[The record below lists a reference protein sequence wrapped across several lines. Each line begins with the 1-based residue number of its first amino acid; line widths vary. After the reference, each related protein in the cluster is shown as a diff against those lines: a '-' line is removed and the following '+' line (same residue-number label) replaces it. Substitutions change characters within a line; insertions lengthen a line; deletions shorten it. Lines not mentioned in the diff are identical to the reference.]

1 VAPRPTMHDVARIA
15 GVSVTTVSRCVNNDR
30 YVRDSTRQK
39 VDAAVAELGFQ
50 RNDMARALRPGQA
63 TATIALVIEDVAN
76 PFYSGIARG
85 VDEVAV
91 RNSHLLVV
99 GNTELSFDR
108 ERELLGE
115 LVRRRVDGLLV
126 VPTAHDHKALHA
138 DLGRW
143 APMVFIDRAPTGVP
157 ADAVLLDNRGGTRQ
171 AIEHLVGAG
180 HRRIA
185 YVGGDPAVYTG
196 AQRLAGYRQTL
207 RKAGL
212 PYHDELVSLGH
223 HTDAA
228 AREAV
233 LTLLAGGRRAPTAVF
248 ADNNRMT
255 IGALHAV
262 AERDELVDVAGFDDL
277 ELADL
282 LSMQVALVSYRPD
295 DLGRTAATL
304 LFDRIRGDTRPPR
317 RIVIK
322 TELVIRGRPR

>member
-1 VAPRPTMHDVARIA
+1 MHDVARVA
-15 GVSVTTVSRCVNNDR
+15 GVSVTTVSRCINNDR

-85 VDEVAV
+85 VDEVAQQN
-91 RNSHLLVV
+91 RHLLVV

-126 VPTAHDHKALHA
+126 VPTAHDHRSLHA

-171 AIEHLVGAG
+171 AIEHLIAAG

-185 YVGGDPAVYTG
+185 YIGGDPSVYTG

-212 PYHDELVSLGH
+212 TYHDELVSLGH

-233 LTLLAGGRRAPTAVF
+233 LALLGRRGGPTAVF

-262 AERDELVDVAGFDDL
+262 AESGGKVDVAGFDDL

-282 LSMQVALVSYRPD
+282 LSMQVALVTYRPD

-322 TELVIRGRPR
+322 TELVMRGRPR